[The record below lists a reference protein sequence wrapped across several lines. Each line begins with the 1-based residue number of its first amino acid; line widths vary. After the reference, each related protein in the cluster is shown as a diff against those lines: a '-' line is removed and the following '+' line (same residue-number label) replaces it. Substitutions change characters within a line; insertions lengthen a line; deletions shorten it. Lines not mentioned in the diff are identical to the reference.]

1 MRPKCG
7 GKSGNGLIF
16 KKINQNQNIKTKQ
29 KNPGSPLEV
38 TC

>member
-7 GKSGNGLIF
+7 GKSGNGFIF
-16 KKINQNQNIKTKQ
+16 KKIIRIKILKQN

-38 TC
+38 NC